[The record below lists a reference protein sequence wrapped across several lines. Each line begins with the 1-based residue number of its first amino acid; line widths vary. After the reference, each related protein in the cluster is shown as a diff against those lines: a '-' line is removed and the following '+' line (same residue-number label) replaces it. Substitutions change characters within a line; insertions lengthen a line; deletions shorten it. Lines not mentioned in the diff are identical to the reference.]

1 MASVIAFDVNET
13 LLDLSAL
20 DGAFQ
25 DLFGDV
31 AYRSQWFS
39 QMLQLAFVGGLTGE
53 YVDFTTAQHAALR
66 MLADRTGT
74 TVSDDDARAVVDAMR
89 SLPPHPEVREAL
101 TRLRRTAL
109 TVIALTNS
117 VPPVAEAQLQHA
129 GLRDL
134 FDAVISA
141 DTVGRVKPAPEP
153 YRAVAEHFGVPTAA
167 VRLVAAHAWDVS
179 GALAAGCRAALVQR
193 PGVVASPIGAQPDIT
208 GPDIAEVV
216 DRIIAVDLG

>member
-20 DGAFQ
+20 DDAFQ
-25 DLFGDV
+25 GLFGDA
-31 AYRSQWFS
+31 AYRPQWFA

-53 YVDFTTAQHAALR
+53 YVDFTAAQHAALR

-74 TVSDDDARAVVDAMR
+74 TVSDAHADAVVGAMS

-101 TRLRRTAL
+101 MRLRTTPL
-109 TVIALTNS
+109 TVTALTNS
-117 VPPVAEAQLQHA
+117 VLPVAEAQLQHA

-141 DTVGRVKPAPEP
+141 DSVGRLKPAPEP
-153 YRAVAEHFGVPTAA
+153 YRAVAEQFGVPTAE

-208 GPDIAEVV
+208 GPDLADVV
-216 DRIIAVDLG
+216 DQIIAVEVG